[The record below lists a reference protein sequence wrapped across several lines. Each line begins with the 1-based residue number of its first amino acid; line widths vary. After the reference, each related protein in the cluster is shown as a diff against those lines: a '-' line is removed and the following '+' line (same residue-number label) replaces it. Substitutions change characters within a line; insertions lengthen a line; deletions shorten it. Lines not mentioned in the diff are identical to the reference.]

1 MNLYAFSSCLQLFST
16 HLSRAALLCTLALLA
31 LFLPINVYAQQNV
44 IDISGAW
51 MVRLADGHCR
61 QGTLPGT
68 MDTNRLGSAPADTT
82 ETTHLTRAYSY
93 KGAATYS
100 RGIVIPKS
108 WKCRHVTLFLE
119 RTKPSWLYLDGQLI
133 DSCNDISTPQRYVL
147 PRKLKPGPHLLTI
160 VVDNSRGVPSQL
172 YASSHAY
179 TEDTQTN
186 WNGIIGRMELRAEEI
201 RQGKD
206 GVGQVKDGVGQG
218 SMAATTD
225 QRTASASVRPRL
237 TTDGH
242 HFFDNGKMVFLR
254 GKHDACVWPQTGHVP
269 MDTASWFAYLRLLTS
284 YGINHVRFHSWCP
297 PEAAFVAADS
307 LHVYLQPELP
317 FWGDF
322 NEKDSVLMTFLHK
335 EGMNILREYG
345 RHPSFAMMALG
356 NELWGSVPAMRR
368 FVDDFRRVAPQIL
381 FTFGSNYYL
390 GYQGIQ
396 PGMDYV
402 TTCRLGG
409 EAWGA
414 YNTHTRGSFSF
425 ADAADGG
432 MINHWRPNTSMNFDA
447 ACNTA
452 TVPVI
457 SHETGQFQ
465 SYPDFDR
472 EIPEYQGVLRPYNMS
487 VFRQRLSRAGMLD
500 QMQAFHRAS
509 GAWAVELYKADIEMD
524 LRTRNM
530 AGFQL
535 LDLQDY
541 PGQGSAYVGVLDANL
556 RDKGLVTPERWRQWC
571 APVVP
576 LLVADS
582 LCWAENDTLRMKV
595 EVANYSR
602 QSLAGKTLRWTLEV
616 LNSRS
621 AAPQSTGMEGTLTL
635 PDGEGLISVGALPRT
650 SGAEVLRRVRT
661 AIGEGWQRASLRLTL
676 AIAGTDYRNSYQLW
690 CYPDDDLEQAK
701 KGILITRQMTDAVVR
716 RLAQGARVL
725 WMPDTTAL
733 KNTVG
738 PLFITD
744 YWNYRMFKT
753 ICENNH
759 KAVSPG
765 TLGILT
771 DPNHPLFNSFATESH
786 TNWQWFPVVKASR
799 PLVLDNLPADYRP
812 IVQVIDNIERN
823 HRLGMVFEFRVGR
836 GSLLMCMSDL
846 DQAAAHPEG
855 RAFYLSLLRYMHSSA
870 FSPATSFSWSELHS
884 LLTDNVKEGKINQL
898 FNTTEY

>member
-1 MNLYAFSSCLQLFST
+1 MNLYASSSHWQLFST
-16 HLSRAALLCTLALLA
+16 FLSRAALLRTLALFV
-31 LFLPINVYAQQNV
+31 LFLPLSLHAQQDV
-44 IDISGAW
+44 IDISGTW
-51 MVRLADGHCR
+51 TVRLADGHSA
-61 QGTLPGT
+61 QVTLPGT
-68 MDTNRLGSAPADTT
+68 TDTNRLGNAPADTT

-93 KGAATYS
+93 KGAAAYS
-100 RGIVIPKS
+100 RDIVVPKA
-108 WKCRHVTLFLE
+108 WKHCRVTLVLE
-119 RTKPSWLYLDGQLI
+119 RTKPSWLYLDGVLI

-147 PRKLKPGPHLLTI
+147 PRKLRPGRHLLTV

-186 WNGIIGRMELRAEEI
+186 WNGIIGRMELRADAL
-201 RQGKD
+201 RQGKNE
-206 GVGQVKDGVGQG
+206 VGQGKNRVGQG
-218 SMAATTD
+218 SMAETTD
-225 QRTASASVRPRL
+225 TCTSSASVCPRL

-242 HFFDNGKMVFLR
+242 HFFDHGRMVFLR

-269 MDTASWFAYLRLLTS
+269 MDTASWFAYLRLLTG

-322 NEKDSVLMTFLHK
+322 NEKDTVLMTFLHK
-335 EGMNILREYG
+335 EGLNILREYG

-368 FVDDFRRVAPQIL
+368 FVGDFRRVAPQIL

-396 PGMDYV
+396 QGMDYI

-409 EAWGA
+409 EAWGS

-432 MINHWRPNTSMNFDA
+432 MLNHVRPNTSMNFDA

-472 EIPEYQGVLRPYNMS
+472 EIPEYRGVLRPCNMS
-487 VFRQRLSRAGMLD
+487 VFRQRLSRAGMLG

-556 RDKGLVTPERWRQWC
+556 HDKGLVTPGRWRQWC

-576 LLVADS
+576 LLIADS
-582 LCWAENDTLRMKV
+582 VCWAESDTLRMNIQ
-595 EVANYSR
+595 VANYSG
-602 QSLAGKTLRWTLEV
+602 QSLAGKVLRWSLEA
-616 LNSRS
+616 LS
-621 AAPQSTGMEGTLTL
+621 PQSATAQPVGMEGTLTL
-635 PDGEGLISVGALPRT
+635 PGGEGLISVGALPRT
-650 SGAEVLRRVRT
+650 SGAEVLRRVRA
-661 AIGEGWQRASLRLTL
+661 AIGEGWRRASLRLTL

-690 CYPDDDLEQAK
+690 CYPHDDLQQAK
-701 KGILITRQMTDAVVR
+701 KGILITRQMTGDVVR
-716 RLAQGARVL
+716 RLQQGARVL

-771 DPNHPLFNSFATESH
+771 DPGHPLFNSFATEDH

-823 HRLGMVFEFRVGR
+823 HRLGLVFEFRVGR
-836 GSLLMCMSDL
+836 GSLLVCMSDL
-846 DQAAAHPEG
+846 EHAAAHPEG

-870 FSPATSFSWSELHS
+870 FAPVTSFSWSELHS
-884 LLTDNVKEGKINQL
+884 LLTGEVREGKLHQL
-898 FNTTEY
+898 FNTTQY

>member
-1 MNLYAFSSCLQLFST
+1 MNLYAFSIRLQQ
-16 HLSRAALLCTLALLA
+16 HLSGRLSQTTLLRTLALLA
-31 LFLPINVYAQQNV
+31 VFTLFLPLCVFAQQDV
-44 IDISGAW
+44 IDISGTW
-51 MVRLADGHCR
+51 TVRLADGQSR
-61 QGTLPGT
+61 QVMLPGT
-68 MDTNRLGSAPADTT
+68 TDTNHLGITPADTT

-93 KGAATYS
+93 KGAASYS
-100 RGIVIPKS
+100 RGIAVPKT
-108 WKCRHVTLFLE
+108 WKHRRVTLCLE
-119 RTKPSWLYLDGQLI
+119 RTKPSWLYLDGILI

-186 WNGIIGRMELRAEEI
+186 WNGIIGRMELRAGASWKEKN
-201 RQGKD
+201 R
-206 GVGQVKDGVGQG
+206 VGQG
-218 SMAATTD
+218 SMAETTA
-225 QRTASASVRPRL
+225 QRTAAASVCPRL

-242 HFFDNGKMVFLR
+242 HFFDNGRIVFLR

-269 MDTASWFAYLRLLTS
+269 MDTASWFSYLRLLTS

-390 GYQGIQ
+390 GYKGIQ
-396 PGMDYV
+396 PGMDYI

-409 EAWGA
+409 EAWGS

-432 MINHWRPNTSMNFDA
+432 MLNHVRPNTSMNFDA

-556 RDKGLVTPERWRQWC
+556 RDKGLVTPERWREWC

-576 LLVADS
+576 LLIADS
-582 LCWAENDTLRMKV
+582 LCWAENDTLRLNI
-595 EVANYSR
+595 EVANYSGL
-602 QSLAGKTLRWTLEV
+602 SLAGKTLRWSLEV
-616 LNSRS
+616 FPHR
-621 AAPQSTGMEGTLTL
+621 
-635 PDGEGLISVGALPRT
+635 VPR
-650 SGAEVLRRVRT
+650 
-661 AIGEGWQRASLRLTL
+661 
-676 AIAGTDYRNSYQLW
+676 
-690 CYPDDDLEQAK
+690 
-701 KGILITRQMTDAVVR
+701 
-716 RLAQGARVL
+716 
-725 WMPDTTAL
+725 
-733 KNTVG
+733 
-738 PLFITD
+738 
-744 YWNYRMFKT
+744 
-753 ICENNH
+753 
-759 KAVSPG
+759 
-765 TLGILT
+765 
-771 DPNHPLFNSFATESH
+771 
-786 TNWQWFPVVKASR
+786 
-799 PLVLDNLPADYRP
+799 
-812 IVQVIDNIERN
+812 
-823 HRLGMVFEFRVGR
+823 
-836 GSLLMCMSDL
+836 
-846 DQAAAHPEG
+846 
-855 RAFYLSLLRYMHSSA
+855 LSLSA
-870 FSPATSFSWSELHS
+870 WKARCRCRAEK
-884 LLTDNVKEGKINQL
+884 V
-898 FNTTEY
+898 

>member
-1 MNLYAFSSCLQLFST
+1 MNISTILSRLQLHSGR
-16 HLSRAALLCTLALLA
+16 LSQTTLLRTLALFA
-31 LFLPINVYAQQNV
+31 CFLPLCLHAQQDV
-44 IDISGAW
+44 IDISGTW
-51 MVRLADGHCR
+51 TVRLADGQSR
-61 QGTLPGT
+61 QVTLPGT
-68 MDTNRLGSAPADTT
+68 TDTNHLGSTPADTT

-93 KGAATYS
+93 KGAASYS
-100 RGIVIPKS
+100 RGIAVPKT
-108 WKCRHVTLFLE
+108 WKHRRVTLCLE
-119 RTKPSWLYLDGQLI
+119 RTKPSWLYLDGVLI

-147 PRKLKPGPHLLTI
+147 PRTLKPGPHLLTV

-186 WNGIIGRMELRAEEI
+186 WNGIIGRMELWAEDM
-201 RQGKD
+201 RQEKN
-206 GVGQVKDGVGQG
+206 GVGQG
-218 SMAATTD
+218 SRTEHPDTC
-225 QRTASASVRPRL
+225 TASARVRPRL

-269 MDTASWFAYLRLLTS
+269 MDTASWFSYLRLLTS

-368 FVDDFRRVAPQIL
+368 FADDFRRVAPQIL

-396 PGMDYV
+396 PGMDYI

-432 MINHWRPNTSMNFDA
+432 MLNHWRPNSSMNFDA

-472 EIPEYQGVLRPYNMS
+472 EIPEYLGVLRPYNMS

-500 QMQAFHRAS
+500 QMAAFHQAS

-556 RDKGLVTPERWRQWC
+556 RDKGLVTPERWREWC

-576 LLVADS
+576 LLIADS
-582 LCWAENDTLRMKV
+582 LCWTENDTLRLNI
-595 EVANYSR
+595 EVANYSG
-602 QSLAGKTLRWTLEV
+602 QSLAGKTLRWTLEA
-616 LNSRS
+616 LGPQT
-621 AAPQSTGMEGTLTL
+621 AATQSIGIEGSLTL
-635 PDGEGLISVGALPRT
+635 PGGEGLISVGVLPRT
-650 SGAEVLRRVRT
+650 SGAEVLRRLRA
-661 AIGEGWQRASLRLTL
+661 AIGEGWRRASLRLTL

-690 CYPDDDLEQAK
+690 CYPDDDLAQAK
-701 KGILITRQMTDAVVR
+701 KGILITRQMTDAVVK
-716 RLAQGARVL
+716 RLQQGARVL
-725 WMPDTTAL
+725 WMSDTTAL

-771 DPNHPLFNSFATESH
+771 DPSHPLFNSFATEGH
-786 TNWQWFPVVKASR
+786 TNWQWFPVVKSSH

-823 HRLGMVFEFRVGR
+823 HRLGLVFEFRVGR
-836 GSLLMCMSDL
+836 GSLLVCMSDL

-855 RAFYLSLLRYMHSSA
+855 RAFYLSLLRYMHSPSFA
-870 FSPATSFSWSELHS
+870 PATSFSWSELCR
-884 LLTDNVKEGKINQL
+884 LLTGNVKEGKLHQL
-898 FNTTEY
+898 FNTTQY

>member
-1 MNLYAFSSCLQLFST
+1 MNIYAFSIRLQQ
-16 HLSRAALLCTLALLA
+16 HLSGRLSQTTLLRTLALLA
-31 LFLPINVYAQQNV
+31 VFTLFLPLCVFAQQDV
-44 IDISGAW
+44 IDISGTW
-51 MVRLADGHCR
+51 TVRLADGQSR
-61 QGTLPGT
+61 QVMLPGT
-68 MDTNRLGSAPADTT
+68 TDTNHLGSTPADTT

-93 KGAATYS
+93 KGAASYS
-100 RGIVIPKS
+100 RGIAVPKT
-108 WKCRHVTLFLE
+108 WKHRRVTLCLE
-119 RTKPSWLYLDGQLI
+119 RTKPSWLYLDGVLI

-147 PRKLKPGPHLLTI
+147 PRKLKAGPHLLTI

-186 WNGIIGRMELRAEEI
+186 WNGIIGRMELRAGASWKE
-201 RQGKD
+201 
-206 GVGQVKDGVGQG
+206 KDGVGQG
-218 SMAATTD
+218 SKVGTTD
-225 QRTASASVRPRL
+225 TCIASASACPRL

-269 MDTASWFAYLRLLTS
+269 MDTASWLSYLRLLTV

-368 FVDDFRRVAPQIL
+368 FVDDLRRVAPQIL

-432 MINHWRPNTSMNFDA
+432 MINHFRPNCSMNFDA

-487 VFRQRLSRAGMLD
+487 VFRRRLSRAGMLD
-500 QMQAFHRAS
+500 QMAAFHRAS

-576 LLVADS
+576 LLIADS
-582 LCWAENDTLRMKV
+582 LCWAENDTLRMSI
-595 EVANYSR
+595 EVANYSGL
-602 QSLAGKTLRWTLEV
+602 SLAGKTLRWTLEA
-616 LNSRS
+616 LGPQT
-621 AAPQSTGMEGTLTL
+621 AATQSIGMEGSLTL
-635 PDGEGLISVGALPRT
+635 PGGEGLISVGALPRT
-650 SGAEVLRRVRT
+650 SGAEVLRRVRA
-661 AIGEGWQRASLRLTL
+661 AIGEGWRRASLRLTL

-690 CYPDDDLEQAK
+690 CYPDDDLAQAK
-701 KGILITRQMTDAVVR
+701 KGILITRQMTDAVVK
-716 RLAQGARVL
+716 RLQQGARVL
-725 WMPDTTAL
+725 WMSDTTAL

-771 DPNHPLFNSFATESH
+771 DPSHPLFNSFATEGH
-786 TNWQWFPVVKASR
+786 TNWQWFPVVKSSH
-799 PLVLDNLPADYRP
+799 PLVLDNLPKHYRP

-823 HRLGMVFEFRVGR
+823 HRLGLVFEFRVGR
-836 GSLLMCMSDL
+836 GSLLVCMSDL

-855 RAFYLSLLRYMHSSA
+855 RAFYLSLLRYMHSPSFA
-870 FSPATSFSWSELHS
+870 PATSFSWSELCR
-884 LLTDNVKEGKINQL
+884 LLTGNVKEGKLHQL
-898 FNTTEY
+898 FNTTQY

>member
-1 MNLYAFSSCLQLFST
+1 MKPSDSLHYLTIQNIHVSAIVWLRTLVLMALCLPSDLHAQPST
-16 HLSRAALLCTLALLA
+16 IDLSGT
-31 LFLPINVYAQQNV
+31 
-44 IDISGAW
+44 W
-51 MVRLADGHCR
+51 TVRLGAEAR
-61 QGTLPGT
+61 SVSVRLPGT
-68 MDTNRLGSAPADTT
+68 TDTNHLGAIPADTT
-82 ETTHLTRAYSY
+82 ETTHLTRAHRY
-93 KGAATYS
+93 KGAAAYS
-100 RGIVIPKS
+100 RDIVIPRE
-108 WKCRHVTLFLE
+108 WKHCRVTLLLE
-119 RTKPSWLYLDGQLI
+119 RTKPSWLYLDGKLI
-133 DSCNDISTPQRYVL
+133 DSCNDISTPQRYVF
-147 PRKLKPGPHLLTI
+147 PQKMKPGRHLLTI
-160 VVDNSRGVPSQL
+160 VVDNSRGVPTQL

-186 WNGIIGRMELRAEEI
+186 WNGIIGRIELSAEEA
-201 RQGKD
+201 RKED
-206 GVGQVKDGVGQG
+206 FAADRNDRFVK
-218 SMAATTD
+218 
-225 QRTASASVRPRL
+225 PRL

-242 HFFDNGKMVFLR
+242 HFYDNGKMVFLR

-269 MDTASWFAYLRLLTS
+269 MDTASWVCYLRLLTD

-307 LHVYLQPELP
+307 LHIYLQPELP

-335 EGMNILREYG
+335 EGMNILKEYG
-345 RHPSFAMMALG
+345 HHPSFAMMALG
-356 NELWGSVPAMRR
+356 NELWGSVPAMQR
-368 FVDDFRRVAPQIL
+368 FVNDFRRVAPQIC

-390 GYQGIQ
+390 GYKGIQ
-396 PGMDYV
+396 PGMDYI

-414 YNTHTRGSFSF
+414 YNTHTRASFSF

-432 MINHWRPNTSMNFDA
+432 LLNHLRPNNSMNFNA

-452 TVPVI
+452 AVPVI

-465 SYPDFDR
+465 SYPDLDR
-472 EIPEYQGVLRPYNMS
+472 EMPEYQGVLKPYNMA
-487 VFRQRLSRAGMLD
+487 VFRRRLARAGMLD
-500 QMQAFHRAS
+500 QMKAFHQAS

-541 PGQGSAYVGVLDANL
+541 PGQGSAYVGILDANL
-556 RDKGLVTPERWRQWC
+556 HDKGYVSPERWRQWC

-582 LCWAENDTLRMKV
+582 LCWAEDDTLRMNV
-595 EVANYSR
+595 QIANYSG
-602 QSLAGKTLRWTLEV
+602 QSLAGKRLRWTLEAMHPSS
-616 LNSRS
+616 ND
-621 AAPQSTGMEGTLTL
+621 AQSTDMEGTLSL
-635 PDGEGLISVGALPRT
+635 PDGEGLIDVGMLPCNCV
-650 SGAEVLRRVRT
+650 AEVLRRVRT
-661 AIGEGWQRASLRLTL
+661 AVGKDWRRASLRLTL
-676 AIAGTDYRNSYQLW
+676 SVMGTSYRNSYQLW
-690 CYPDDDLEQAK
+690 CYPDDNLEKAK
-701 KGILITRQMTDAVVR
+701 QGILITRQMTDDVVK
-716 RLAQGARVL
+716 RLEQGARVL
-725 WMPDTTAL
+725 WMPDTTEL

-771 DPNHPLFNSFATESH
+771 DPNHPLFNSFATENH
-786 TNWQWFPVVKASR
+786 TNWQWFPVVKASH

-812 IVQVIDNIERN
+812 LVQVIDNIERN
-823 HRLGMVFEFRVGR
+823 HRLGLVFEFRVGR
-836 GSLLMCMSDL
+836 GSLLVCMSDL
-846 DQAAAHPEG
+846 DEAARHPEG

-870 FSPATSFSWSELHS
+870 FAPTTTFSWSQLHC
-884 LLTDNVKEGKINQL
+884 LLTESVEEGQLRQL
-898 FNTTEY
+898 FNTTQY

>member
-1 MNLYAFSSCLQLFST
+1 MNIYAFSIRLQQ
-16 HLSRAALLCTLALLA
+16 HLSGRLSQTTLLRTLALLVVFT
-31 LFLPINVYAQQNV
+31 LFLPLCVFAQQDV
-44 IDISGAW
+44 IDISGTW
-51 MVRLADGHCR
+51 TVRLADGQSR
-61 QGTLPGT
+61 QVMLPGT
-68 MDTNRLGSAPADTT
+68 TDTNHLGSTPADTT

-93 KGAATYS
+93 KGAANYS
-100 RGIVIPKS
+100 RGIVVPKT
-108 WKCRHVTLFLE
+108 WKHRRVTLCLE
-119 RTKPSWLYLDGQLI
+119 RTKPSWLYLDGVLI

-147 PRKLKPGPHLLTI
+147 PRKLKAGPHLLTI

-186 WNGIIGRMELRAEEI
+186 WNGIIGRMELWAEDM
-201 RQGKD
+201 RQEKN
-206 GVGQVKDGVGQG
+206 GVGQG
-218 SMAATTD
+218 SRTEHPDTC
-225 QRTASASVRPRL
+225 TASARVRRRL

-269 MDTASWFAYLRLLTS
+269 MDTASWFSYLRLLTA

-322 NEKDSVLMTFLHK
+322 NEKDSLLMTFLHK

-368 FVDDFRRVAPQIL
+368 FVDDLRRVAPQIL

-432 MINHWRPNTSMNFDA
+432 MINHFRPNCPMNFDA

-487 VFRQRLSRAGMLD
+487 VFRRRLSRAGMLD
-500 QMQAFHRAS
+500 QMAAFHRAS

-576 LLVADS
+576 LLIADS
-582 LCWAENDTLRMKV
+582 LCWAENDTLRMSI
-595 EVANYSR
+595 EVANYSGL
-602 QSLAGKTLRWTLEV
+602 SLAGKTLRWTLEA
-616 LNSRS
+616 LGPQT
-621 AAPQSTGMEGTLTL
+621 AATQSIGMEGSLTL
-635 PDGEGLISVGALPRT
+635 PGGEGLISVGALPRT
-650 SGAEVLRRVRT
+650 SGAEVLRRVRA
-661 AIGEGWQRASLRLTL
+661 AIGEGWRRASLRLTL

-690 CYPDDDLEQAK
+690 CYPDDDLAQAK
-701 KGILITRQMTDAVVR
+701 KGILITRQMTDAVVK
-716 RLAQGARVL
+716 RLQQGARVL
-725 WMPDTTAL
+725 WMSDTTAL

-771 DPNHPLFNSFATESH
+771 DPSHPLFNSFATEGH
-786 TNWQWFPVVKASR
+786 TNWQWFPVVKFSH
-799 PLVLDNLPADYRP
+799 PLVLDNLPKHYRP

-823 HRLGMVFEFRVGR
+823 HRLGLVFEFRVGR
-836 GSLLMCMSDL
+836 GSLLVCMSDL
-846 DQAAAHPEG
+846 EQAAAHPEG

-870 FSPATSFSWSELHS
+870 FAPAATFSWSELHS
-884 LLTDNVKEGKINQL
+884 LLTDNVKEGKLHQL
-898 FNTTEY
+898 FNTTQY

>member
-1 MNLYAFSSCLQLFST
+1 MNIYAFSIRLQQ
-16 HLSRAALLCTLALLA
+16 HLSGRLSQTTLLRTLALLA
-31 LFLPINVYAQQNV
+31 VFTLFLPLCVFAQQDV
-44 IDISGAW
+44 IDISGTW
-51 MVRLADGHCR
+51 TVRLADGQSR
-61 QGTLPGT
+61 QVMLPGT
-68 MDTNRLGSAPADTT
+68 TDTNHLGSTPADTT

-93 KGAATYS
+93 KGAASYS
-100 RGIVIPKS
+100 RGIVVPKT
-108 WKCRHVTLFLE
+108 WKHRRVTLCLE
-119 RTKPSWLYLDGQLI
+119 RTKPSWLYLDGVLI

-147 PRKLKPGPHLLTI
+147 PRKLKAGPHLLTI

-186 WNGIIGRMELRAEEI
+186 WNGIIGRMELWAEDM
-201 RQGKD
+201 RQEKN
-206 GVGQVKDGVGQG
+206 GVGQG
-218 SMAATTD
+218 SRTEHPDTC
-225 QRTASASVRPRL
+225 TASARVRPRL

-269 MDTASWFAYLRLLTS
+269 MDTASWFSYLRLLTS

-368 FVDDFRRVAPQIL
+368 FADDFRRVAPQIL

-396 PGMDYV
+396 PGMDYI

-432 MINHWRPNTSMNFDA
+432 MLNHWRPNSSMNFDA

-472 EIPEYQGVLRPYNMS
+472 E
-487 VFRQRLSRAGMLD
+487 
-500 QMQAFHRAS
+500 
-509 GAWAVELYKADIEMD
+509 VELYKADIEMD

-556 RDKGLVTPERWRQWC
+556 RDKGLVTPERWREWC

-576 LLVADS
+576 LLIADS
-582 LCWAENDTLRMKV
+582 LCWTENDTLRLNI
-595 EVANYSR
+595 EVANYSGL
-602 QSLAGKTLRWTLEV
+602 SLAGKTLRWTLEA
-616 LNSRS
+616 LGPQT
-621 AAPQSTGMEGTLTL
+621 AATQSIGIEGSLTL
-635 PDGEGLISVGALPRT
+635 PGGEGLISVGVLPRT
-650 SGAEVLRRVRT
+650 SGAEVLRRLRA
-661 AIGEGWQRASLRLTL
+661 AIGEGWRRASLRLTL

-690 CYPDDDLEQAK
+690 CYPDDDLAQAK
-701 KGILITRQMTDAVVR
+701 KGILITRQMTDAVVK
-716 RLAQGARVL
+716 RLQQGARVL

-771 DPNHPLFNSFATESH
+771 DPSHPLFNSFATEGH
-786 TNWQWFPVVKASR
+786 TNWQWFPVVKSSH
-799 PLVLDNLPADYRP
+799 PLVLDNLPKHYRP

-823 HRLGMVFEFRVGR
+823 HRLGLVFEFRVGR
-836 GSLLMCMSDL
+836 GSLLVCMSDL
-846 DQAAAHPEG
+846 EQAAAHPEG

-870 FSPATSFSWSELHS
+870 FAPAATFSWSELHS
-884 LLTDNVKEGKINQL
+884 LLTDNVKEGKLHQL
-898 FNTTEY
+898 FNTTQY

>member
-1 MNLYAFSSCLQLFST
+1 MNIYAFSIRLQQ
-16 HLSRAALLCTLALLA
+16 HLSGRLSQTTLLRTLALLA
-31 LFLPINVYAQQNV
+31 VFTLFLPLCVFAQQDV
-44 IDISGAW
+44 IDISGTW
-51 MVRLADGHCR
+51 TVRLADGQSR
-61 QGTLPGT
+61 QVMLPGT
-68 MDTNRLGSAPADTT
+68 TDTNHLGSTPADTT

-93 KGAATYS
+93 KGAASYS
-100 RGIVIPKS
+100 RGIVVPKT
-108 WKCRHVTLFLE
+108 WKHRRVTLCLE
-119 RTKPSWLYLDGQLI
+119 RTKPSWLYLDGVLI

-147 PRKLKPGPHLLTI
+147 PRKLKAGPHLLTI

-186 WNGIIGRMELRAEEI
+186 WNGIIGRMELWAEDM
-201 RQGKD
+201 RQEKN
-206 GVGQVKDGVGQG
+206 GVGQG
-218 SMAATTD
+218 SRTEHPDTC
-225 QRTASASVRPRL
+225 TASARVRPRL

-269 MDTASWFAYLRLLTS
+269 MDTASWFSYLRLLTS

-368 FVDDFRRVAPQIL
+368 FVDDLRRVAPQIL

-432 MINHWRPNTSMNFDA
+432 MINHFRPNCPMNFDA

-487 VFRQRLSRAGMLD
+487 VFRRRLSRAGMLD
-500 QMQAFHRAS
+500 QMAAFHRAS

-576 LLVADS
+576 LLIADS
-582 LCWAENDTLRMKV
+582 LCWAENDTLRMSI
-595 EVANYSR
+595 EVANYSGL
-602 QSLAGKTLRWTLEV
+602 SLAGKTLRWTLEA
-616 LNSRS
+616 LGPQT
-621 AAPQSTGMEGTLTL
+621 AATQSIGMEGSLTL
-635 PDGEGLISVGALPRT
+635 PGGEGLISVGALPRT
-650 SGAEVLRRVRT
+650 SGAEVLRRVRA
-661 AIGEGWQRASLRLTL
+661 AIGEGWRRASLRLTL

-690 CYPDDDLEQAK
+690 CYPDDDLAQAK
-701 KGILITRQMTDAVVR
+701 KGILITRQMTDAVVK
-716 RLAQGARVL
+716 RLQQGARVL
-725 WMPDTTAL
+725 WMSDTTAL

-771 DPNHPLFNSFATESH
+771 DPSHPLFNSFATEGH
-786 TNWQWFPVVKASR
+786 TNWQWFPVVKSSH

-823 HRLGMVFEFRVGR
+823 HRLGLVFEFRVGR
-836 GSLLMCMSDL
+836 GSLLVCMSDL

-855 RAFYLSLLRYMHSSA
+855 RAFYLSLLRYMHSPSFA
-870 FSPATSFSWSELHS
+870 PATSFSWSELCR
-884 LLTDNVKEGKINQL
+884 LLTGNVKEGKLHQL
-898 FNTTEY
+898 FNTTQY

>member
-1 MNLYAFSSCLQLFST
+1 MKPSDSLHYLTIQNIHVSAIVWLRTLVLMALCLPFDLHAQPST
-16 HLSRAALLCTLALLA
+16 IDLSGT
-31 LFLPINVYAQQNV
+31 
-44 IDISGAW
+44 W
-51 MVRLADGHCR
+51 TVRLGAEAR
-61 QGTLPGT
+61 SVSVRLPGT
-68 MDTNRLGSAPADTT
+68 TDTNHLGAIPADTT

-93 KGAATYS
+93 KGAAAYS
-100 RGIVIPKS
+100 RDFVIPRE
-108 WKCRHVTLFLE
+108 WKHCRVTLLLE
-119 RTKPSWLYLDGQLI
+119 RTKPSWLYLDGKLI
-133 DSCNDISTPQRYVL
+133 DSCNDISTPQRYVF
-147 PRKLKPGPHLLTI
+147 PQKMKPGRHLLTI
-160 VVDNSRGVPSQL
+160 VVDNSRGVPTQL

-186 WNGIIGRMELRAEEI
+186 WNGIIGRIELSAEEA
-201 RQGKD
+201 RKENFAAD
-206 GVGQVKDGVGQG
+206 RHDRFVK
-218 SMAATTD
+218 
-225 QRTASASVRPRL
+225 PRL

-242 HFFDNGKMVFLR
+242 HFYDNGKMVFLR

-269 MDTASWFAYLRLLTS
+269 MDTASWFCYLRLLTD

-307 LHVYLQPELP
+307 LHIYLQPELP

-335 EGMNILREYG
+335 EGMNILKEYG
-345 RHPSFAMMALG
+345 HHPSFAMMALG
-356 NELWGSVPAMRR
+356 NELWGSVPAMQR
-368 FVDDFRRVAPQIL
+368 FVNDFRRVAPQIC

-390 GYQGIQ
+390 GYKGIQ
-396 PGMDYV
+396 PGMDYI

-432 MINHWRPNTSMNFDA
+432 LLNHLRPNTSMNFNA

-452 TVPVI
+452 AVPVI

-465 SYPDFDR
+465 SYPDLDR
-472 EIPEYQGVLRPYNMS
+472 EMPEYQGVLKPYNMA
-487 VFRQRLSRAGMLD
+487 VFRRRLARAGMLD
-500 QMQAFHRAS
+500 QMKAFHQAS

-541 PGQGSAYVGVLDANL
+541 PGQGSAYVGILDANL
-556 RDKGLVTPERWRQWC
+556 HDKGYVSPERWRQWC

-582 LCWAENDTLRMKV
+582 LCWAEGDTLRMNV
-595 EVANYSR
+595 QIANYSG
-602 QSLAGKTLRWTLEV
+602 QSLAGKRLRWTLEAMHPSS
-616 LNSRS
+616 ND
-621 AAPQSTGMEGTLTL
+621 AQSIDMEGTLSL
-635 PDGEGLISVGALPRT
+635 PDGEGLIDVGMLPCNRV
-650 SGAEVLRRVRT
+650 AEVLRRVRT
-661 AIGEGWQRASLRLTL
+661 AVGEDWQRASLRLTL
-676 AIAGTDYRNSYQLW
+676 SVMGTSYRNSYQLW
-690 CYPDDDLEQAK
+690 CYPDDNLEKAK
-701 KGILITRQMTDAVVR
+701 QGILITRQMTDDVVK
-716 RLAQGARVL
+716 RLEQGARVL
-725 WMPDTTAL
+725 WMPDTTEL

-771 DPNHPLFNSFATESH
+771 DPNHPLFNSFATENH
-786 TNWQWFPVVKASR
+786 TNWQWFPVVKASH

-812 IVQVIDNIERN
+812 LVQVIDNIERN
-823 HRLGMVFEFRVGR
+823 HRLGLVFEFRVGR
-836 GSLLMCMSDL
+836 GNLLVCMSDL
-846 DQAAAHPEG
+846 DEAARHPEG
-855 RAFYLSLLRYMHSSA
+855 RAFYLSLLRYMHSPA
-870 FSPATSFSWSELHS
+870 FAPKTTFSWSQLHC
-884 LLTDNVKEGKINQL
+884 LLTESVEEGQLRQL
-898 FNTTEY
+898 FNTTQY

>member
-1 MNLYAFSSCLQLFST
+1 MNLYAFSIRLQQ
-16 HLSRAALLCTLALLA
+16 HLSGRLSQTTLLRTLALLA
-31 LFLPINVYAQQNV
+31 VFTLFLPLCVFAQQDV
-44 IDISGAW
+44 IDISGTW
-51 MVRLADGHCR
+51 TVRLADGQSR
-61 QGTLPGT
+61 QVMLPGT
-68 MDTNRLGSAPADTT
+68 TDTNHLGSSPADTI

-93 KGAATYS
+93 KGVAAYS
-100 RGIVIPKS
+100 RDIVVPKA
-108 WKCRHVTLFLE
+108 WKHRRVTLILE
-119 RTKPSWLYLDGQLI
+119 RTKPTWLYLDGVLI

-147 PRKLKPGPHLLTI
+147 PRKLKAGPHLLTV

-186 WNGIIGRMELRAEEI
+186 WNGIIGRMELRAGASWKE
-201 RQGKD
+201 
-206 GVGQVKDGVGQG
+206 KDGVGQG
-218 SMAATTD
+218 SKAETTA
-225 QRTASASVRPRL
+225 QRTAAASVCPRL

-242 HFFDNGKMVFLR
+242 HFFDHGKMVFLR

-269 MDTASWFAYLRLLTS
+269 MDTASWFSYLRLLTG

-432 MINHWRPNTSMNFDA
+432 MINHFRPNCSMNFDA

-556 RDKGLVTPERWRQWC
+556 RDKGLVTPGRWRQWC

-576 LLVADS
+576 LLIADS
-582 LCWAENDTLRMKV
+582 LCWAENDTLRMSI
-595 EVANYSR
+595 EVANYSG
-602 QSLAGKTLRWTLEV
+602 QSLAGKTLRWTLEA
-616 LNSRS
+616 LCPQT
-621 AAPQSTGMEGTLTL
+621 AATQSIGMEGTLTL
-635 PDGEGLISVGALPRT
+635 PGGEGLISVGALPRT
-650 SGAEVLRRVRT
+650 SGAEVLRRVRAT
-661 AIGEGWQRASLRLTL
+661 IGEGWRRASLRLTL

-690 CYPDDDLEQAK
+690 CYPDDDLAQAK
-701 KGILITRQMTDAVVR
+701 KGILITRQMTGDVVK
-716 RLAQGARVL
+716 RLQQGARVL

-759 KAVSPG
+759 KTVSPG

-771 DPNHPLFNSFATESH
+771 DPSHPLFNSFVTESH
-786 TNWQWFPVVKASR
+786 TNWQWFPVVKDSH

-823 HRLGMVFEFRVGR
+823 HRLGLVFEFRVGR
-836 GSLLMCMSDL
+836 GSLLVCMSDL

-855 RAFYLSLLRYMHSSA
+855 RAFYLSLLRYMHSPSFA
-870 FSPATSFSWSELHS
+870 PATSFSWSELCR
-884 LLTDNVKEGKINQL
+884 LLTGNVKEGKLHQL
-898 FNTTEY
+898 FNTTQY

>member
-1 MNLYAFSSCLQLFST
+1 MNISTILSRLQLHSGR
-16 HLSRAALLCTLALLA
+16 LSQTTLLRTLALFA
-31 LFLPINVYAQQNV
+31 CFLPLCLHAQQDV
-44 IDISGAW
+44 IDISGTW
-51 MVRLADGHCR
+51 TVRLADGQSR
-61 QGTLPGT
+61 QVTLPGT
-68 MDTNRLGSAPADTT
+68 TDTNHLGSTPADTT

-93 KGAATYS
+93 KGAASYS
-100 RGIVIPKS
+100 RGIAVPKT
-108 WKCRHVTLFLE
+108 WKHRRVTLCLE
-119 RTKPSWLYLDGQLI
+119 RTKPSWLYLDGVLI

-147 PRKLKPGPHLLTI
+147 PRKLKAGPHLLTI

-186 WNGIIGRMELRAEEI
+186 WNGIIGRMELRAGASWKE
-201 RQGKD
+201 
-206 GVGQVKDGVGQG
+206 KDGVGQG
-218 SMAATTD
+218 SKAETTA
-225 QRTASASVRPRL
+225 QRTAAASVCPRL

-269 MDTASWFAYLRLLTS
+269 MDTASWFSYLRLLTA

-368 FVDDFRRVAPQIL
+368 FVDDLRRVAPQIL

-432 MINHWRPNTSMNFDA
+432 MINHFRPNCPMNFDA

-487 VFRQRLSRAGMLD
+487 VFRRRLSRAGMLD
-500 QMQAFHRAS
+500 QMAAFHRAS

-576 LLVADS
+576 LLIADS
-582 LCWAENDTLRMKV
+582 LCWAENDTLRMSI
-595 EVANYSR
+595 EVANYSGL
-602 QSLAGKTLRWTLEV
+602 SLAGKTLRWTLEA
-616 LNSRS
+616 LGPQT
-621 AAPQSTGMEGTLTL
+621 AATQSIGMEGSLTL
-635 PDGEGLISVGALPRT
+635 PGGEGLISVGALPRT
-650 SGAEVLRRVRT
+650 SGAEVLRRVRA
-661 AIGEGWQRASLRLTL
+661 AIGEGWRRASLRLTL

-690 CYPDDDLEQAK
+690 CYPDDDLAQAK
-701 KGILITRQMTDAVVR
+701 KGILITRQMTDAVVK
-716 RLAQGARVL
+716 RLQQGARVL
-725 WMPDTTAL
+725 WMSDTTAL

-771 DPNHPLFNSFATESH
+771 DPSHPLFNSFATEGH
-786 TNWQWFPVVKASR
+786 TNWQWFPVVKSSH

-823 HRLGMVFEFRVGR
+823 HRLGLVFEFRVGR
-836 GSLLMCMSDL
+836 GSLLVCMSDL

-855 RAFYLSLLRYMHSSA
+855 RAFYLSLLRYMHSPSFA
-870 FSPATSFSWSELHS
+870 PATSFSWSELCR
-884 LLTDNVKEGKINQL
+884 LLTGNVKEGKLHQL
-898 FNTTEY
+898 FNTTQY

>member
-1 MNLYAFSSCLQLFST
+1 MKPSDSLHYLTIQNIHVSAIVWLRTLVLMALCLPFDLHAQPST
-16 HLSRAALLCTLALLA
+16 IDLSGT
-31 LFLPINVYAQQNV
+31 
-44 IDISGAW
+44 W
-51 MVRLADGHCR
+51 TVRLGAEAR
-61 QGTLPGT
+61 SVSVRLPGT
-68 MDTNRLGSAPADTT
+68 TDTNHLGAIPADTT
-82 ETTHLTRAYSY
+82 ETTHLTRAHRY
-93 KGAATYS
+93 KGAAAYS
-100 RGIVIPKS
+100 RDFVIPKA
-108 WKCRHVTLFLE
+108 WKHCRVTLLLE
-119 RTKPSWLYLDGQLI
+119 RTKPSWLYLDGKLI
-133 DSCNDISTPQRYVL
+133 DSCNDISTPQRYVF
-147 PRKLKPGPHLLTI
+147 PQKMKPGRHLLTI
-160 VVDNSRGVPSQL
+160 VVDNSRGVPTQL

-186 WNGIIGRMELRAEEI
+186 WNGIIGRIELSAEEA
-201 RQGKD
+201 RKENFAAD
-206 GVGQVKDGVGQG
+206 RNDRFVK
-218 SMAATTD
+218 
-225 QRTASASVRPRL
+225 PRL

-242 HFFDNGKMVFLR
+242 HFYDNGKMVFLR

-269 MDTASWFAYLRLLTS
+269 MDTASWFCYLRLLTD

-307 LHVYLQPELP
+307 LHIYLQPELP

-322 NEKDSVLMTFLHK
+322 NERDSVLMTFLHK
-335 EGMNILREYG
+335 EGMNILKEYG
-345 RHPSFAMMALG
+345 HHPSFAMMALG
-356 NELWGSVPAMRR
+356 NELWGSVPAMQR
-368 FVDDFRRVAPQIL
+368 FVNDFRCVAPQIC

-390 GYQGIQ
+390 GYKGIQ
-396 PGMDYV
+396 PGMDYI

-414 YNTHTRGSFSF
+414 YNTHTRASFSF

-432 MINHWRPNTSMNFDA
+432 LLNHLRPNTSMNFNA

-452 TVPVI
+452 AVPVI

-465 SYPDFDR
+465 SYPDLDR
-472 EIPEYQGVLRPYNMS
+472 EMPEYQGVLKPYNMA
-487 VFRQRLSRAGMLD
+487 VFRRRLARAGMLD
-500 QMQAFHRAS
+500 QMKAFHQAS

-541 PGQGSAYVGVLDANL
+541 PGQGSAYVGILDANL
-556 RDKGLVTPERWRQWC
+556 HDKGYVSPERWRQWC

-582 LCWAENDTLRMKV
+582 LCWAEGDTLRMNV
-595 EVANYSR
+595 QIANYSG
-602 QSLAGKTLRWTLEV
+602 QSLAGKRLRWTLEAMHPSS
-616 LNSRS
+616 ND
-621 AAPQSTGMEGTLTL
+621 AQSIDMEGTLPL
-635 PDGEGLISVGALPRT
+635 PDGEGLIDVGMLPCNRV
-650 SGAEVLRRVRT
+650 AEVLRRVRT
-661 AIGEGWQRASLRLTL
+661 AVGKDWRRASLRLTL
-676 AIAGTDYRNSYQLW
+676 SVTGTSYRNSYQLW
-690 CYPDDDLEQAK
+690 CYPDDNLEKAK
-701 KGILITRQMTDAVVR
+701 QGILITRQMTDDVVK
-716 RLAQGARVL
+716 RLEQGARVL
-725 WMPDTTAL
+725 WMPDTTEL

-771 DPNHPLFNSFATESH
+771 DPNHPLFNSFATENH
-786 TNWQWFPVVKASR
+786 TNWQWFPVVKASH

-812 IVQVIDNIERN
+812 LVQVIDNIERN
-823 HRLGMVFEFRVGR
+823 HRLGLVLEFRVGR
-836 GSLLMCMSDL
+836 GNLLVCMSDL
-846 DQAAAHPEG
+846 DEAARHPEG

-870 FSPATSFSWSELHS
+870 FAPTTAFEWTTLHN
-884 LLTDNVKEGKINQL
+884 LLTGNVKEGELKQL
-898 FNTTEY
+898 FNTTQY

>member
-1 MNLYAFSSCLQLFST
+1 MNIYAFSIRLQQ
-16 HLSRAALLCTLALLA
+16 HLSGRLSQTTLLRTLALLA
-31 LFLPINVYAQQNV
+31 VFTLFLPLCVFAQQDV
-44 IDISGAW
+44 IDISGTW
-51 MVRLADGHCR
+51 TVRLADGQSR
-61 QGTLPGT
+61 QVMLPGT
-68 MDTNRLGSAPADTT
+68 TDTNHLGSTPADTT

-93 KGAATYS
+93 KGAASYS
-100 RGIVIPKS
+100 RGIVVPKT
-108 WKCRHVTLFLE
+108 WKHRRVTLCLE
-119 RTKPSWLYLDGQLI
+119 RTKPSWLYLDGVLI

-147 PRKLKPGPHLLTI
+147 PRKLKAGPHLLTI

-186 WNGIIGRMELRAEEI
+186 WNGIIGRMELWAEDM
-201 RQGKD
+201 RQEKN
-206 GVGQVKDGVGQG
+206 GVGQG
-218 SMAATTD
+218 SRTEHPDTC
-225 QRTASASVRPRL
+225 TASARVRPRL

-269 MDTASWFAYLRLLTS
+269 MDTASWFSYLRLLTS

-368 FVDDFRRVAPQIL
+368 FADDFRRVAPQIL

-396 PGMDYV
+396 PGMDYI

-432 MINHWRPNTSMNFDA
+432 MLNHWRPNSSMNFDA

-472 EIPEYQGVLRPYNMS
+472 EIPEYLGVLRPYNMS
-487 VFRQRLSRAGMLD
+487 VFRRRLSRAGMLD
-500 QMQAFHRAS
+500 QM
-509 GAWAVELYKADIEMD
+509 
-524 LRTRNM
+524 
-530 AGFQL
+530 
-535 LDLQDY
+535 
-541 PGQGSAYVGVLDANL
+541 L
-556 RDKGLVTPERWRQWC
+556 RDKGLVTPERWREWC

-576 LLVADS
+576 LLIADS
-582 LCWAENDTLRMKV
+582 LCWTENDTLRLNI
-595 EVANYSR
+595 EVANYSGL
-602 QSLAGKTLRWTLEV
+602 SLAGKTLRWTLEA
-616 LNSRS
+616 LGPQT
-621 AAPQSTGMEGTLTL
+621 AATQSIGIEGSLTL
-635 PDGEGLISVGALPRT
+635 PGGEGLISVGVLPRT
-650 SGAEVLRRVRT
+650 SGAEVLRRLRA
-661 AIGEGWQRASLRLTL
+661 AIGEGWRRASLRLTL

-690 CYPDDDLEQAK
+690 CYPEDDLAQAK
-701 KGILITRQMTDAVVR
+701 KSILITRQMTDAVVK
-716 RLAQGARVL
+716 RLQQGARVL

-771 DPNHPLFNSFATESH
+771 DPSHPLFNSFATEGH
-786 TNWQWFPVVKASR
+786 TNWQWFPVVKSSH
-799 PLVLDNLPADYRP
+799 PLVLDNLPKHYRP

-823 HRLGMVFEFRVGR
+823 HRLGLVFEFRVGR
-836 GSLLMCMSDL
+836 GSLLVCMSDL
-846 DQAAAHPEG
+846 EQAAAHPEG

-870 FSPATSFSWSELHS
+870 FAPAATFSWSELHS
-884 LLTDNVKEGKINQL
+884 LLTDNVKEGKLHQL
-898 FNTTEY
+898 FNTTQY

>member
-1 MNLYAFSSCLQLFST
+1 MNLYAFSIRLQQ
-16 HLSRAALLCTLALLA
+16 HLSGRLSQTTLLRTLALLA
-31 LFLPINVYAQQNV
+31 VFTLFLPLCVFAQQDV
-44 IDISGAW
+44 IDISGTW
-51 MVRLADGHCR
+51 TVRLADGQSR
-61 QGTLPGT
+61 QVMLPGT
-68 MDTNRLGSAPADTT
+68 TDTNHLGSTPADTT

-93 KGAATYS
+93 KGAASYS
-100 RGIVIPKS
+100 RGIVVPKT
-108 WKCRHVTLFLE
+108 WKHRRVTLCLE
-119 RTKPSWLYLDGQLI
+119 RTKPSWLYLDGVLI

-147 PRKLKPGPHLLTI
+147 PRKLKAGPHLLTI

-186 WNGIIGRMELRAEEI
+186 WNGIIGRMELWAEDM
-201 RQGKD
+201 RQEKN
-206 GVGQVKDGVGQG
+206 GVGKG
-218 SMAATTD
+218 SRTEHPDTC
-225 QRTASASVRPRL
+225 TASARVRRRL

-269 MDTASWFAYLRLLTS
+269 MDTASWFSYLRLLTS

-368 FVDDFRRVAPQIL
+368 FADDFRRVAPQIL

-396 PGMDYV
+396 PGMDYI

-432 MINHWRPNTSMNFDA
+432 MLNHWRPNSSINFDA

-472 EIPEYQGVLRPYNMS
+472 EIPEYLGVLRPYNMS
-487 VFRQRLSRAGMLD
+487 VFRRRLSRAGMLD
-500 QMQAFHRAS
+500 QMAAFHRAS
-509 GAWAVELYKADIEMD
+509 GVWAVELYKADIEMD

-556 RDKGLVTPERWRQWC
+556 RDKGLVTPERWREWC

-576 LLVADS
+576 LLFADS
-582 LCWAENDTLRMKV
+582 LCWAENDTLRLNI
-595 EVANYSR
+595 EVANYSGL
-602 QSLAGKTLRWTLEV
+602 SLAGKTLRWTLEA
-616 LNSRS
+616 L
-621 AAPQSTGMEGTLTL
+621 APQTAATQSIGMEGSLTL
-635 PDGEGLISVGALPRT
+635 PGGEGLISVGALPRT
-650 SGAEVLRRVRT
+650 SGAEVLRRLR
-661 AIGEGWQRASLRLTL
+661 AAMGEGWRRASLRLTL
-676 AIAGTDYRNSYQLW
+676 AIVGTDYRNSYQLW
-690 CYPDDDLEQAK
+690 CYPDDDLAQAK
-701 KGILITRQMTDAVVR
+701 KGILITRQMTDAVVK
-716 RLAQGARVL
+716 RLQQGARVL

-771 DPNHPLFNSFATESH
+771 DPSHPLFNSFATEGH
-786 TNWQWFPVVKASR
+786 TNWQWFPVVKSSH
-799 PLVLDNLPADYRP
+799 PLVLDNLPKHYRP

-823 HRLGMVFEFRVGR
+823 HRLGLVFEFRVGR
-836 GSLLMCMSDL
+836 GSLLVCMSDL
-846 DQAAAHPEG
+846 EQAAAHPEG

-870 FSPATSFSWSELHS
+870 FVPAATFSWSELHS
-884 LLTDNVKEGKINQL
+884 LLTDNVKEGKLHQL
-898 FNTTEY
+898 FNTTQY

>member
-1 MNLYAFSSCLQLFST
+1 MLLLFAFTLSVPGCLHARQD
-16 HLSRAALLCTLALLA
+16 
-31 LFLPINVYAQQNV
+31 I
-44 IDISGAW
+44 IDISGTW
-51 MVRLADGHCR
+51 MVKLTDGR
-61 QGTLPGT
+61 SGAVRLPGT
-68 MDTNRLGSAPADTT
+68 TDTNRLGDAPADTT

-93 KGAATYS
+93 KGAAAYS
-100 RGIVIPKS
+100 RYIDVPKT
-108 WKCRHVTLFLE
+108 WKHRRLTLFLE
-119 RTKPSWLYLDGQLI
+119 RTKPTWIYLDGLLL

-147 PRKLKPGPHLLTI
+147 PRRLKVGRHLLTI

-206 GVGQVKDGVGQG
+206 GVGQEENEVRQG
-218 SMAATTD
+218 GRAEATD
-225 QRTASASVRPRL
+225 VRTASASVRPRL

-242 HFFDNGKMVFLR
+242 HFYDHGKMVFLR

-269 MDTASWFAYLRLLTS
+269 MDTASWFAYLRQLTA

-317 FWGDF
+317 FWGNF
-322 NEKDSVLMTFLHK
+322 NEKDSLLMTFLHK
-335 EGMNILREYG
+335 EGINILKEYG
-345 RHPSFAMMALG
+345 RHPSFVMMALG
-356 NELWGSVPAMRR
+356 NELWGSVTAMRR

-390 GYQGIQ
+390 GYKGIQ

-409 EAWGA
+409 EAWGT
-414 YNTHTRGSFSF
+414 YSTHTRGSFSF

-447 ACNTA
+447 ACDTA
-452 TVPVI
+452 SVPVI

-472 EIPEYQGVLRPYNMS
+472 EIPEYCGVLRPYNMS
-487 VFRQRLSRAGMLD
+487 VFRQRLARAGMLD
-500 QMQAFHRAS
+500 QMAAFHRAS

-556 RDKGLVTPERWRQWC
+556 HDKGLVTPERWRQWC

-582 LCWAENDTLRMKV
+582 LCWDEGDTLRLDV
-595 EVANYSR
+595 EVANYSG
-602 QSLAGKTLRWTLEV
+602 QKLVGKTLRWTLEA
-616 LNSRS
+616 LGPQ
-621 AAPQSTGMEGTLTL
+621 AAAAQPIGMEGSLTL
-635 PDGEGLISVGALPRT
+635 PGGEGLIRVGSLPRT
-650 SGAEVLRRVRT
+650 SVAEVLRRVRA
-661 AIGEGWQRASLRLTL
+661 AIGEGWQRASLRLSL
-676 AIAGTDYRNSYQLW
+676 AIKGTDYRNSYQLW
-690 CYPDDDLEQAK
+690 CYPNDDLEQAK
-701 KGILITRQMTDAVVR
+701 KGILITRQMTDAVVK
-716 RLAQGARVL
+716 RLQQGARVL

-759 KAVSPG
+759 KPVSPG

-771 DPNHPLFNSFATESH
+771 DPSHPLFNSFATESH
-786 TNWQWFPVVKASR
+786 TNWQWFPVIKASR
-799 PLVLDNLPADYRP
+799 PLILDNLLTGYRP
-812 IVQVIDNIERN
+812 MVQVIDNIERN
-823 HRLGMVFEFRVGR
+823 HRLGLVCEFRVGR
-836 GSLLMCMSDL
+836 GSLLVCMSDL
-846 DQAAAHPEG
+846 EQAVAHPEG
-855 RAFYLSLLRYMHSSA
+855 RAFYLSLLRYMHSPA
-870 FSPATSFSWSELHS
+870 FSPTASFSWSELHS
-884 LLTDNVKEGKINQL
+884 LLTGNVKEGRLNQL
-898 FNTTEY
+898 FNTTQY